1 LGRTVPSF
9 RNALHQEQSKW
20 KIFRISLDKKE
31 RKSFDEIFETSRLY
45 ISASMMAC
53 RPIRL
58 QPILMSVLFHH
69 FKQIS
74 RLGERQF

>member
-1 LGRTVPSF
+1 M
-9 RNALHQEQSKW
+9 
-20 KIFRISLDKKE
+20 SLDKKN
-31 RKSFDEIFETSRLY
+31 KQSFDDVFTISRLY

-58 QPILMSVLFHH
+58 QPILMSVVFHH

-74 RLGERQF
+74 RLKGEDFELVS